1 MSRQT
6 IRSSVAAYLNEGIA
20 QPNPAIPYLSQI
32 FAHAPKLTQNGE
44 FFTNV
49 EPGAG
54 VGAIMYIWLH
64 TPKDERIATQG
75 EHGGRKVRYYPIDLV
90 NFLRNSGLED
100 PDAEEDMAQVAEE
113 ANDAFLDGVEAW
125 IRADRTA
132 GTAADSTGPYAG
144 TGYVFQ
150 WGEGDTKGSVDL
162 ATDADL
168 PRQMKRGLV
177 QCFSI
182 IHVTALEILD
192 T

>member
-125 IRADRTA
+125 IERTA
-132 GTAADSTGPYAG
+132 RPGP
-144 TGYVFQ
+144 
-150 WGEGDTKGSVDL
+150 
-162 ATDADL
+162 
-168 PRQMKRGLV
+168 RR
-177 QCFSI
+177 
-182 IHVTALEILD
+182 TALAPTPGPGTSSSGGKATRRDRSTSRPTPISLAR
-192 T
+192 